1 MDDAALVAA
10 LNRYIPTE
18 DQSPITA
25 LSPLFRDTL
34 RAELAGENI
43 TYADLLVQAYVGR
56 ILMRGGERLVAS
68 LAHGRLRRRE
78 LSKEV
83 RHTLLEM
90 MLVVAMAT
98 LAYVLVKKKA

>member
-25 LSPLFRDTL
+25 LSPLYRDTL
-34 RAELAGENI
+34 RDELVSDNA

>member
-25 LSPLFRDTL
+25 LSPLYRDTL
-34 RAELAGENI
+34 RDELVSENA

-98 LAYVLVKKKA
+98 LAYVLVKKKV